1 MFLLLMCFAELVEE
15 KQLWRAITAV
25 YTHANLLHLVF
36 NMMSLWNLN
45 FVETTGGSVT
55 YFKYTYFL
63 VVLDELLITSFNWVM
78 VHQFEQDRYRT
89 QAAVGYSGVV
99 FGLMSIVSAA
109 GPLQLI
115 SFMGLFSVY
124 SILYPFCSL
133 FLIQLLVPQASFI
146 GHLAGILVGFLIGFG
161 MLSWVNDFLFWCL
174 FFWTVVVLVFNVKQ
188 YSRIPLPCIQVFPS
202 ASNSPR
208 QTRTS
213 AIRTVLRNGN
223 LVRVQDDEGGEE
235 ADDEKESDLMLSSR
249 V

>member
-1 MFLLLMCFAELVEE
+1 MLVECPVTVLTIVGCVVWWFYSWNYRVDLGDVATSYLKLVEE

-133 FLIQLLVPQASFI
+133 FFDTASGPSSQLYWSLGRDIGGISHRVWDAQLGQRFSF
-146 GHLAGILVGFLIGFG
+146 L
-161 MLSWVNDFLFWCL
+161 
-174 FFWTVVVLVFNVKQ
+174 VLVFLDCCGLGFQCEAIFKD
-188 YSRIPLPCIQVFPS
+188 SSSLHSSLPI
-202 ASNSPR
+202 R
-208 QTRTS
+208 Q
-213 AIRTVLRNGN
+213 
-223 LVRVQDDEGGEE
+223 Q
-235 ADDEKESDLMLSSR
+235 
-249 V
+249 